1 MFTSSLTLFNHLSY
15 DNIYPLPD
23 LMLDRFCFQIL
34 PSIHNEIQWIDLEVS
49 SMKRILSANY
59 PILFGL
65 DETSLMYMLKN
76 QISSLVIE
84 SIRKLY
90 RSRDANTRIFTH
102 ILNTFINLQYLKFH
116 SSFVSSQRISFGY
129 SPPTVFS
136 STLLELHVK
145 VVSVDDCLYLLDGR
159 FNQLRTFYVDV
170 QCSFP
175 NSGFKIN
182 K

>member
-1 MFTSSLTLFNHLSY
+1 LTDTFVNFLIYIGSSSIVFHILIPQELRDTAFFTIILYLF
-15 DNIYPLPD
+15 
-23 LMLDRFCFQIL
+23 
-34 PSIHNEIQWIDLEVS
+34 
-49 SMKRILSANY
+49 
-59 PILFGL
+59 L
-65 DETSLMYMLKN
+65 DETFLMYMLKN

-90 RSRDANTRIFTH
+90 RSTDANTCIFTH

-145 VVSVDDCLYLLDGR
+145 VASVDDCLCR
-159 FNQLRTFYVDV
+159 CTMFI
-170 QCSFP
+170 S
-175 NSGFKIN
+175 
-182 K
+182 